1 MNKTVRT
8 EKELSSAINSGE
20 SRIMVGGNLGN
31 AVLSIGFIA
40 PIYWR
45 ILIAAIKAVVSGISD
60 ADVNLPTAVAASG
73 GADVA
78 KVLERI
84 AVSGG
89 GIHTL
94 HALRKYKAK
103 REDGYVVLTRQ

>member
-31 AVLSIGFIA
+31 AVLRIGFIA

-89 GIHTL
+89 IHTL
-94 HALRKYKAK
+94 HTLRKYKAK
-103 REDGYVVLTRQ
+103 REGSHVVLTRH